1 MFKLEY
7 RKRGKKMKDK
17 KSSKSLESLKNSN
30 DNVVSDFFTYLDE
43 IIEEKELEIN
53 KYRKKKY
60 IPRKDK

>member
-7 RKRGKKMKDK
+7 RKKGKKMKDK

-30 DNVVSDFFTYLDE
+30 DKIVSDFFTYLGDL
-43 IIEEKELEIN
+43 IEEKELEMN

>member
-7 RKRGKKMKDK
+7 RKKGKKMKDK

-30 DNVVSDFFTYLDE
+30 DKIVSDFFNYLGDL
-43 IIEEKELEIN
+43 IEEKELEMN

-60 IPRKDK
+60 IPRKK

>member
-1 MFKLEY
+1 
-7 RKRGKKMKDK
+7 MKDK

>member
-30 DNVVSDFFTYLDE
+30 DKIVSDFFNYLGDL
-43 IIEEKELEIN
+43 IEEKELEMN

-60 IPRKDK
+60 IPRKK